1 MKKLM
6 FALMFCVSI
15 LGFSQES
22 DEEFAAVLD
31 HQIETLQL
39 TGEKKE
45 AFVEISNK
53 YFEQFKS
60 TRESEGSRLTKMKAL
75 KTIQDNKNEELKQ
88 LLSESEFESF
98 KEMQKEN
105 RSKLKERY
113 KQRKNS

>member
-6 FALMFCVSI
+6 FALMLLTCT
-15 LGFSQES
+15 LGISQEN
-22 DEEFAAVLD
+22 DQEYAEILE

-53 YFEQFKS
+53 YFEKFKT
-60 TRESEGSRLTKMKAL
+60 TRESEGSRISKMKEL
-75 KTIQDNKNEELKQ
+75 KSIQDDKNEELKQ
-88 LLSESEFESF
+88 LLSDSEFEAF

-113 KQRKNS
+113 KQRNNS